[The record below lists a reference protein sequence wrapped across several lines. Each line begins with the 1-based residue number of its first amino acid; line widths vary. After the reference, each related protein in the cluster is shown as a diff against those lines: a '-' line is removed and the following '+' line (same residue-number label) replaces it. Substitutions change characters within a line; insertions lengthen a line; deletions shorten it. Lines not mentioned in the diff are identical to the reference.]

1 MLNFTFLDSLIII
14 FYLIIVLSL
23 GLYHAG
29 KRDKNVDDYFL
40 GGKNLGWLAIGLS
53 IFATNISSE
62 HFIGLAGSGAFHG
75 LVVGQFE
82 LMAIFILVI
91 LGWFLAPIYIKSGV
105 ITTPEFLEKRFDR
118 RSRKFFASLSII
130 IYILTKITVTLFAGG
145 ILFERIFGI
154 NIYASTMVIVLIT
167 GIYTVLGG
175 ATSVIKTS
183 VFQAVILIFGAVT
196 LTIFGLHSVGGFAG
210 LEEKLPA
217 HYFTM
222 FKSVSDHD
230 FPWTGIIF
238 GAPIIAFWYW
248 ATDQYFVSKIL
259 GAKSIDHAR
268 RGALLAALLKV
279 LPIFML
285 VLPGLIAIVLFP
297 EIKGDEA
304 YPVLLAG
311 NLLPSGVK
319 GFVLAGLLAAIMSSL
334 SAVFNTT
341 ASLMTNDF
349 YKPRNPNASDR
360 ELVLIGRLSTV
371 LIVVTAI
378 LCIPLVKLI
387 SNQVYLFLQE
397 MQSFVSPPIAAV
409 FAFAFLMKK
418 ATASGAMWTFI
429 IGEILGV
436 SRLILGILVRA
447 GIATDPFSIY
457 VTGISFLHFAV
468 FLFLVSS
475 FTMVLVSLLSPEN
488 KNLKL
493 RSIQYLI
500 PDCLNDIK
508 IDFSNLS
515 SIRGFRTNIA
525 MSVFIF
531 LIIISLW
538 SIWY

>member
-1 MLNFTFLDSLIII
+1 
-14 FYLIIVLSL
+14 
-23 GLYHAG
+23 
-29 KRDKNVDDYFL
+29 
-40 GGKNLGWLAIGLS
+40 
-53 IFATNISSE
+53 
-62 HFIGLAGSGAFHG
+62 
-75 LVVGQFE
+75 
-82 LMAIFILVI
+82 
-91 LGWFLAPIYIKSGV
+91 
-105 ITTPEFLEKRFDR
+105 
-118 RSRKFFASLSII
+118 
-130 IYILTKITVTLFAGG
+130 
-145 ILFERIFGI
+145 
-154 NIYASTMVIVLIT
+154 
-167 GIYTVLGG
+167 
-175 ATSVIKTS
+175 
-183 VFQAVILIFGAVT
+183 
-196 LTIFGLHSVGGFAG
+196 
-210 LEEKLPA
+210 
-217 HYFTM
+217 
-222 FKSVSDHD
+222 
-230 FPWTGIIF
+230 
-238 GAPIIAFWYW
+238 
-248 ATDQYFVSKIL
+248 
-259 GAKSIDHAR
+259 
-268 RGALLAALLKV
+268 
-279 LPIFML
+279 ML